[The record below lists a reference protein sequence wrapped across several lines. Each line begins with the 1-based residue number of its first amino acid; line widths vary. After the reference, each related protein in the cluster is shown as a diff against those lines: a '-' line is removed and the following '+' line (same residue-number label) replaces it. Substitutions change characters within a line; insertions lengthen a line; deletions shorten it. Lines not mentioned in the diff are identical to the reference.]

1 MAVHFVRNRIL
12 AIVLL
17 NLFLI
22 FIGTVGYLLIEGW
35 TVLDAFYM
43 TVITIGSVGYG
54 EVRELSFIGRMFTT
68 MIIMVGVGTAAASF
82 TILTETILL
91 AELGNKWRMRRMQK
105 KLNTLN
111 DHIII
116 CGYGRMG
123 QNAFQVLKDDNQRK
137 IVILDHDVE
146 QVEEWQN
153 LDTLILT
160 GDATDDEMLRRA
172 GVERAWGM
180 IVSTGEDS
188 VNLFIVLS
196 ARALNPDLTIVAR
209 SSRAENEEKLRRAGA
224 NSVVSPYNIGGKRM
238 ANSLMRPQLTHFI
251 EELTFGGVEVWLEE
265 MTVSEGSSLVGK
277 TMAQLDL
284 RRRTGVTVLSIL
296 RTDGVLSLDG
306 NTQLCVDDHLILMG
320 TRQQLDQLGTLIEET
335 EESTLM

>member
-1 MAVHFVRNRIL
+1 VAVHFVRNRIL

-320 TRQQLDQLGTLIEET
+320 TRQQLDQLGTLLEET
-335 EESTLM
+335 EEPTLM

>member
-1 MAVHFVRNRIL
+1 VAVHFVRNRIL

>member
-1 MAVHFVRNRIL
+1 VAVHFVRNRIL

-284 RRRTGVTVLSIL
+284 RRRTGVTILSIL

-320 TRQQLDQLGTLIEET
+320 TRQQLDQLGTLLEET

>member
-284 RRRTGVTVLSIL
+284 RRRTGVTILSIL

-320 TRQQLDQLGTLIEET
+320 TRQQLDQLGTLLEET
-335 EESTLM
+335 EEPTLM

>member
-320 TRQQLDQLGTLIEET
+320 TRQQLDQLGTLLEET
-335 EESTLM
+335 EEPTLM

>member
-1 MAVHFVRNRIL
+1 VAVHFVRNRIL

-284 RRRTGVTVLSIL
+284 RRRTGVTILSIL

-320 TRQQLDQLGTLIEET
+320 TRQQLDQLGTLLEET
-335 EESTLM
+335 EEPTLM